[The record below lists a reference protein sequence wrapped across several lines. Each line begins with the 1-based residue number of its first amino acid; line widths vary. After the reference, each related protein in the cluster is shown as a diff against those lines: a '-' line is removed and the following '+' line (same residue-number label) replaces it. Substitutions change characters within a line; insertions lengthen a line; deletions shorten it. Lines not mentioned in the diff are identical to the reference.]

1 MASWRFQP
9 TRHRLVKR
17 HYNRTLIQK
26 SSQMKI
32 SSPSRVTLTSPTRE
46 DNILDLFFTNRPSL
60 VNRSTIIPGISDH
73 HAIYVDSHISMKRQ
87 KPVKRQIFMWGKA
100 NIQGLK
106 EMCKQLSHSNISQ
119 YTSQSNIDDVWS
131 FFKEGCQ
138 KIVENNVPSGTTS
151 QRFSQPWINR
161 DIRRITRLKRH

>member
-1 MASWRFQP
+1 
-9 TRHRLVKR
+9 
-17 HYNRTLIQK
+17 
-26 SSQMKI
+26 
-32 SSPSRVTLTSPTRE
+32 
-46 DNILDLFFTNRPSL
+46 
-60 VNRSTIIPGISDH
+60 
-73 HAIYVDSHISMKRQ
+73 
-87 KPVKRQIFMWGKA
+87 MWGKA

-151 QRFSQPWINR
+151 QRFLQPWINR